1 MLLRY
6 GVIEWYRATII
17 LGIHVR
23 LEFDH
28 EKPHDLQMPIRCGV
42 VEWCLFSVILGI
54 HVGLEFPPE
63 KAHDVDIPILCSQT
77 QRGRAQIISSVD
89 IRGFLSQD
97 KFDGIEV
104 AST

>member
-1 MLLRY
+1 MPIRCGEVEWCLLL
-6 GVIEWYRATII
+6 VTC
-17 LGIHVR
+17 GIHVR

-28 EKPHDLQMPIRCGV
+28 EKLHDLQMPIRCGE
-42 VEWCLFSVILGI
+42 VEWFHAVIIPGI
-54 HVGLEFPPE
+54 RVGLKFTAE

-77 QRGRAQIISSVD
+77 QRGRAFRISSVD
-89 IRGFLSQD
+89 IKGFLSQD